1 MRKAVL
7 CRKVSQQNRS
17 EKGAVTQAVLM
28 SLFRTAELE
37 KKNPVEAA
45 LAAQP
50 SMPLCAT
57 TTPKLNLNWQHH
69 SFQRAKEP
77 RKNNCRIYGAAD
89 S

>member
-37 KKNPVEAA
+37 KKNPVEAV
-45 LAAQP
+45 LAA
-50 SMPLCAT
+50 
-57 TTPKLNLNWQHH
+57 
-69 SFQRAKEP
+69 AKQAIMCD
-77 RKNNCRIYGAAD
+77 NNAEAEFELAA
-89 S
+89 